1 MIESIRSKIDVKKT
15 DSIIWGQH
23 FPLSF
28 RQLLLLAFISI
39 ILLLGGALI
48 RTLVSLQNLSQE
60 NVDYPNKMLFVLEQ
74 IHELQD
80 TTVSLERKSRQYMVL
95 NDPSMIADIKKNWS
109 HGEEVANSLKQV
121 PAMGLQSL
129 VDEWLQLSQFATD
142 SLTDDASLSFS
153 KQQDILN
160 SYAQLGEIIQRVDLS
175 SRDYLKKYNQTLI
188 FEFKRQRD
196 ALITFGIFASLF
208 AVMLA
213 LILGMWL
220 SQSLREVEMAIDQL
234 GTEDKEQ
241 PVFISGPADMRRLGE
256 RIEVLRQR
264 LNALEADKLLFMRH
278 ISHELKTPLANLRE
292 GIALLEDQVMGHMNT
307 QQTEIIHIL
316 RDNALSLQQQIESLL
331 QYNAFSEDTRRL
343 HLHCIDVLELLKE
356 LISRYR
362 LQLQSRF
369 LTIDLIGEPLKC
381 LVDSDKIEII
391 INNLLS
397 NAVRFSPEQGLIK
410 LTLIQHQAWLRID
423 CEDQGP
429 GIALEDRE
437 KIFNPFYQGAR
448 QPTGSR
454 KGSGIGLSIVKE
466 LVSAHG
472 GQVSLM
478 PCEEGS
484 YFRVEIPYEA
494 C

>member
-1 MIESIRSKIDVKKT
+1 MIESTQSHVTVKKT

-95 NDPSMIADIKKNWS
+95 NDPSMVTDIKKNFS
-109 HGEEVANSLKQV
+109 HGIDVTNALKQV
-121 PAMGLQSL
+121 PAIGLQPL
-129 VDEWLQLSQFATD
+129 LDQWLELSRFATD
-142 SLTDDASLSFS
+142 SLVSENTLTFNR
-153 KQQDILN
+153 QQDILN
-160 SYAQLGEIIQRVDLS
+160 TYAKLGEIIQQIDLT
-175 SRDYLKKYNQTLI
+175 SRDYLKKYNQTLMI
-188 FEFKRQRD
+188 ELKRQRD

-234 GTEDKEQ
+234 GTQDKEQ
-241 PVFISGPADMRRLGE
+241 PVFISGPSDMRRLGE
-256 RIEVLRQR
+256 RIEILRQR

-292 GIALLEDQVMGHMNT
+292 GIALLEDQVMGQMNT

-331 QYNAFSEDTRRL
+331 QYNAFSNDTRRL
-343 HLHCIDVLELLKE
+343 HLQCVDCYELLKQ

-369 LTIDLIGEPLKC
+369 LSVDVIGQSLRS
-381 LVDSDKIEII
+381 LLDSDKIEII
-391 INNLLS
+391 VNNLLS
-397 NAVRFSPEQGLIK
+397 NAVRFSPEHGLIK
-410 LTLIQHQAWLRID
+410 LTLSQHNGVVQID

-429 GIALEDRE
+429 GVAVEDRE
-437 KIFNPFYQGAR
+437 KIFNPFYQGAK

-472 GQVSLM
+472 GQVSLIAS
-478 PCEEGS
+478 EQGAH
-484 YFRVEIPYEA
+484 FRVEIPYEA